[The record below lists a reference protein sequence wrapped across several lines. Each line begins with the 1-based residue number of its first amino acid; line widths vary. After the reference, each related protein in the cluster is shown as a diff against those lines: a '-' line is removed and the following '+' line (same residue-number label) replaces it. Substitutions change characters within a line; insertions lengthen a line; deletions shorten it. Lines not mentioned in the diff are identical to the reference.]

1 MKIGLMFSAIVTFLL
16 FITLMSFIPTFLW
29 YTFDDRLATVT
40 GNPMWGEIPFWNVYG
55 FTWFVSCLCKST
67 SSSGGK

>member
-1 MKIGLMFSAIVTFLL
+1 MKIGLIFSAIVTFLL
-16 FITLMSFIPTFLW
+16 FITLVSFIPTLLW

-40 GNPMWGEIPFWNVYG
+40 GNPMWGKIPFWNVYG
-55 FTWFVSCLCKST
+55 FTWFIGSLCKSA